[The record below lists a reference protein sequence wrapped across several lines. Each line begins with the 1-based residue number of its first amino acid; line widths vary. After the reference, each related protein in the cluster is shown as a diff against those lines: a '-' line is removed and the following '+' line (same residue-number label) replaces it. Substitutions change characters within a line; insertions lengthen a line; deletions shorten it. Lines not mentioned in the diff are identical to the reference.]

1 MEENAEKKHWIVL
14 AAVSVTLAAGIGFMI
29 YRQHQEI
36 AESRVEANL
45 LSLSIEKDR
54 KLVKGTPDLV
64 KNVIVQRETDTVI
77 KEILSDTKDISNFVR
92 TLDQFAGESGFTLE
106 SAKRQ
111 RDSRGGA
118 EEFGR
123 VGYTLVFNAD
133 VFQFLDFM
141 HRLES
146 FARFISIT
154 NFRMRAA
161 GRMSLTDEEVPR
173 HSVTMNLETYVYK
186 PRAVAKEADIDGYG
200 HKRDLLIGQISEK
213 TSKLRVPEYTYLGRR
228 GRRDPWIDPRVPAS
242 REGES
247 VPIPVQL
254 DIVERLAAQA
264 LDVRAAWEA
273 AREADNVIEAMRSR
287 TVLEEKLALIEEE
300 IRRIQAEGQLTYFNA
315 ERRFNKEVVEVVAG
329 VREDMNGQGGGLG
342 PAIALLRETIEVME
356 RHIDAREYELAL
368 QAFSTVE
375 GKLAIA
381 EHDPNKSE
389 LAAKLRS
396 LRDVADAVIAFEAIA
411 LNIGGVAI
419 QEDLRPVALINGR
432 SVTEGELVGT
442 ELIVHH
448 IRTDQI
454 EFAFR
459 GMILAR
465 FLDSDPQPNPQ

>member
-1 MEENAEKKHWIVL
+1 MEQTAEKKQWIVL
-14 AAVSVTLAAGIGFMI
+14 GLVSVALASGIWFMI
-29 YRQHQEI
+29 YQQHKEI
-36 AESRVEANL
+36 AKSRVEADL
-45 LSLSIEKDR
+45 LDKSISEDR
-54 KLVKGTPDLV
+54 NLVKGTPDLV
-64 KNVIVQRETDTVI
+64 KAVIVQRETDTVI

-111 RDSRGGA
+111 RNNRGGK

-123 VGYTLVFNAD
+123 VGYTLVFEAD
-133 VFQFLDFM
+133 VFQFLAFM

-154 NFRMRAA
+154 NFKMRAA
-161 GRMSLTDEEVPR
+161 GRMTLGDGEVAR
-173 HSVTMNLETYVYK
+173 HSVTMNLETYVDK
-186 PRAVAKEADIDGYG
+186 PRAVAKEARIDRYE

-242 REGES
+242 QDGEN

-254 DIVERLAAQA
+254 AIVERLAAQA
-264 LDVRAAWEA
+264 LDVRAAWET

-300 IRRIQAEGQLTYFNA
+300 IRRIQAEAQLTYLNA
-315 ERRFNKEVVEVVAG
+315 ERRFDKEVVEVVTG
-329 VREDMNGQGGGLG
+329 VREEMNGQGGGLG
-342 PAIALLRETIEVME
+342 PAIALLRETVEVME
-356 RHIDAREYELAL
+356 RHLDVREYELAL

-375 GKLAIA
+375 SKLAIA
-381 EHDPNKSE
+381 EHDPKKSE
-389 LAAKLRS
+389 LAEKLRS

-411 LNIGGVAI
+411 LDIGGVAI

-465 FLDSDPQPNPQ
+465 FLDPDPQVTPQ